1 MKNFIVRDIKG
12 LFSDW
17 NFDGYVV
24 NGKELTSRYH
34 QEAILDDISKLK
46 PVTIYQDGTV
56 NGVDGGRS
64 IDIVTDSQG
73 FTDFDFQLAW
83 VVYGDTSQA
92 ISA

>member
-1 MKNFIVRDIKG
+1 MVRKSMVMRNYPLPNG
-12 LFSDW
+12 
-17 NFDGYVV
+17 FDGYVI

-73 FTDFDFQLAW
+73 FTDNDFNKLW
-83 VVYGDTSQA
+83 LGYGDPEQS
-92 ISA
+92 ISE